1 MVTGLVERGRF
12 RRSTDLAL
20 YVPRSVLNSALD
32 DGLIVRNPAAR
43 IDATG
48 RPAKIKHALDGPGA
62 GKAARPPAQR

>member
-1 MVTGLVERGRF
+1 
-12 RRSTDLAL
+12 
-20 YVPRSVLNSALD
+20 VLNSALD